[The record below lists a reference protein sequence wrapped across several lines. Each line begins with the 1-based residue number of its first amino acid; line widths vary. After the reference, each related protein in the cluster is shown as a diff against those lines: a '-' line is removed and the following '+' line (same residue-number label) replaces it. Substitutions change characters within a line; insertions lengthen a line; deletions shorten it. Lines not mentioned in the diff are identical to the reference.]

1 MFLDPRGGAHFDGR
15 WRPPEPERAPEAGH
29 PSAAALIDQ
38 NHRRGVN
45 PDGWT
50 AAARWKREAD
60 IPDRIYFR
68 ALEAVHEAGP

>member
-1 MFLDPRGGAHFDGR
+1 LEQPTGPAEAK
-15 WRPPEPERAPEAGH
+15 RPTNPVAGH
-29 PSAAALIDQ
+29 PSAAALVEQ
-38 NHRRGVN
+38 NRRQGVT

-60 IPDRIYFR
+60 IPDRIYLR